1 MQAELFSARP
11 RPANALARSETE
23 VLPFPYNNGSSTMRG
38 GSVEKQSIDTQDM
51 LRDALNLL
59 QTALGLLD
67 RAGAPAQ
74 IGAHVDLAAHQLAEA
89 LAGRVDEPQ
98 LISAQGE
105 ARH

>member
-1 MQAELFSARP
+1 
-11 RPANALARSETE
+11 
-23 VLPFPYNNGSSTMRG
+23 MRG
-38 GSVEKQSIDTQDM
+38 GNVEKQSIDPQQM

-74 IGAHVDLAAHQLAEA
+74 IGAHVDLAAHQLGEA
-89 LAGRVDEPQ
+89 LANQVDEAE
-98 LISAQGE
+98 LIPSAQGE